1 MYYKSIVLAS
11 IAHEACVLV
20 YVGPSRQVRKVEVG
34 CKILRRGA
42 LYFTAKTSTRLPMED
57 VDSINWEY
65 QRLVEKA
72 TEEGYV
78 PYWSKPATSMAIPLI
93 EKALSKPKSNQQ

>member
-11 IAHEACVLV
+11 TAHEACVLV

-34 CKILRRGA
+34 CKTLRRGA
-42 LYFTAKTSTRLPMED
+42 PYFIVKSSTRLSMED

-78 PYWSKPATSMAIPLI
+78 PSRSKPASSMAIPLI
-93 EKALSKPKSNQQ
+93 EQAENKPESNQL